1 MHERVRFP
9 DERAY
14 KRVFKGS
21 LHASVCITLNRE
33 GSYLADVRLEGIT
46 KTFGEVVAVRDVSL
60 DIADEEFL
68 VLVGPSGS
76 GKSTVLRIIAGL
88 EVQTSGHV
96 FIGGTLVDDIPPKGR
111 DIAMVFQNY
120 ALYPHMNVYENMAFG
135 LKLNKVPRDE
145 IDRRVK
151 ACAQML
157 GIADLLGRRPREL
170 SGGQRQR
177 VALGRAIVRQPR
189 VFLMDEPLS
198 NLDAKLRA
206 QMRTELQKLQRSL
219 RTTTVYVTHDQLEA
233 MTMGDRIAVL
243 KDGVLQQVDT
253 PDVLY
258 GNPVNMFVAG
268 FIGSPAMN
276 MIEGRL
282 EQREQGLVFADG
294 GLTLPVPDRLKQMIS
309 PNIPRLPYEV
319 VLGVRPED
327 LVGEP
332 AFQEAHP
339 SWLVDCQVE
348 VVEPMGSEVYLHLVA
363 GTASLTARVGPHV
376 NVKDGMTWRVA
387 VNMEKV
393 HLFDAKTE
401 MNLVKR

>member
-1 MHERVRFP
+1 M
-9 DERAY
+9 
-14 KRVFKGS
+14 
-21 LHASVCITLNRE
+21 
-33 GSYLADVRLEGIT
+33 ADVRLEGIT
-46 KTFGEVVAVRDVSL
+46 KTFGEVVAVQDVSL

-96 FIGGTLVDDIPPKGR
+96 YIGGTLVDDIPPKGR

-151 ACAQML
+151 ACAQTL

-198 NLDAKLRA
+198 NLDAKLRV
-206 QMRTELQKLQRSL
+206 QMRTELQKLQRNL

-282 EQREQGLVFADG
+282 EQRERGLVFANG
-294 GLTLPVPDRLKQMIS
+294 GLTLPVPDCLKQMVS
-309 PNIPRLPYEV
+309 PNISRLPYEV

-327 LVGEP
+327 LVAEP

-363 GTASLTARVGPHV
+363 GTVSLTARVGPHV
-376 NVKDGMTWRVA
+376 KVKDGMTWRIA
-387 VNMEKV
+387 VNMEKS

-401 MNLVKR
+401 VNLAKRR